1 MVLNHGLSIN
11 VLEQLMSLFWCF
23 TFGILFTT
31 IGYYMGITIGKEQG
45 HRDGYLRGRAVSR
58 QEFWKE

>member
-1 MVLNHGLSIN
+1 
-11 VLEQLMSLFWCF
+11 MSPFLCF
-23 TFGILFTT
+23 VFGMTFIFL
-31 IGYYMGITIGKEQG
+31 GYYMGHSIGKEQG

>member
-1 MVLNHGLSIN
+1 MSI
-11 VLEQLMSLFWCF
+11 LYCF
-23 TFGILFTT
+23 VFGITFVS
-31 IGYYMGITIGKEQG
+31 IGYYMGINIGKEQG

>member
-1 MVLNHGLSIN
+1 
-11 VLEQLMSLFWCF
+11 MSLFWCF
-23 TFGILFTT
+23 AFGILFTT
-31 IGYYMGITIGKEQG
+31 IGYYMGIIIGKEQG